1 MSEDSASAARRQAT
15 GALEQAIRPARNRSL
30 GDEVYDA
37 LARLIGSG
45 ELGSGSRLPSEGE
58 LCRLFAVSRPVV
70 RKALTQLREDGMIVS
85 RKGAGSFV
93 SARAAGGPR
102 GLEDPEKQLGTM
114 LQALEFRCSIEP
126 DAAYYAA
133 IRRGPRELAGIA
145 AALDDFDRLEHEPAR
160 RRVDMAFH
168 RSIAEAAR
176 NDHYARALDVIDYD
190 IEIGITLARHLS
202 QLGQEERRTAIFAEH
217 RAIYLG
223 IEAQDPAAA
232 REAMLRHLE
241 YSRVRVTARGEEI
254 LRRVRGGD

>member
-1 MSEDSASAARRQAT
+1 MSEESATAARRQASDT
-15 GALEQAIRPARNRSL
+15 LEQAIRPARNRSL

-45 ELGSGSRLPSEGE
+45 ELESGSRLPAEGE

-70 RKALTQLREDGMIVS
+70 RKALNQLREDGMIVS

-93 SARAAGGPR
+93 SAKVSSGPA
-102 GLEDPEKQLGTM
+102 EMDPEKQLGTM
-114 LQALEFRCSIEP
+114 LHALEFRRSIEP

-133 IRRGPRELAGIA
+133 IRRGPRELANIA
-145 AALDDFDRLEHEPAR
+145 AALEDFHKLEHGPAR

-217 RAIYLG
+217 REIYLG
-223 IEAQDPAAA
+223 IEAQDPTAA

-241 YSRVRVTARGEEI
+241 YSRVRVTARGEEM
-254 LRRVRGGD
+254 LRRSRGGD